1 MRHIIFILTLSLL
14 IISCGQTDTKQKE
27 LELKEKELALKEKEL
42 QLKED
47 SLKTPNT
54 AISGQKETKD
64 NSSSSIQNDTQN
76 QTDYLSTWLSE
87 TIGCDFPIGANVLN
101 KANFNSSN
109 YQTKASSTFIN
120 KIEVKE
126 NGKKPK
132 ITSSNKLITIAFSD
146 DDGYETFFAEENT
159 FTYSHHL
166 SAGSNG
172 GSTVYDL
179 KTQKS
184 KNYPFTF
191 SSIKNGVAT
200 VGRDGYGFE
209 NGEPTGH
216 WWQQGKLNLATGK
229 TTWGAKEY

>member
-1 MRHIIFILTLSLL
+1 MRHFIPLFAIMTLS
-14 IISCGQTDTKQKE
+14 CAQNDTKQKE
-27 LELKEKELALKEKEL
+27 LELTKRVLASKKKEL
-42 QLKED
+42 QQIAD
-47 SLKTPNT
+47 SLKAQNNIACQTESKYKTN
-54 AISGQKETKD
+54 ISIEED
-64 NSSSSIQNDTQN
+64 LQN
-76 QTDYLSTWLSE
+76 QPDYLSKWLSE
-87 TIGCDFPIGANVLN
+87 TIGCDFPIDTNLLS

-120 KIEVKE
+120 KFRFKE

-132 ITSSNKLITIAFSD
+132 STSSNKLITIAFSD
-146 DDGYETFFAEENT
+146 EDGYETFFAEENT

-172 GSTVYDL
+172 GSTVYYL

-184 KNYPFTF
+184 KDYPFTF

-200 VGRDGYGFE
+200 IVRDGYGFE

-216 WWQQGKLNLATGK
+216 WWQQGKLNIATGK
-229 TTWGAKEY
+229 ISWGTKEY

>member
-1 MRHIIFILTLSLL
+1 MRHIILLFAIMTLL
-14 IISCGQTDTKQKE
+14 SCGQNDTKQKE
-27 LELKEKELALKEKEL
+27 LELKERELALKEKEL
-42 QLKED
+42 QQKAD
-47 SLKTPNT
+47 SLKTHNN
-54 AISGQKETKD
+54 ISGQTESKD
-64 NSSSSIQNDTQN
+64 NTNISIQEDLQN
-76 QTDYLSTWLSE
+76 QPDYLSKWLSE
-87 TIGCDFPIGANVLN
+87 TIGCDFPIGANVLS

-109 YQTKASSTFIN
+109 YQIKASSTFIN

-184 KNYPFTF
+184 KDYPFTF

-216 WWQQGKLNLATGK
+216 WWQQGKLNIATGK
-229 TTWGAKEY
+229 ISWGAKEY